1 LESELKRKVEEAN
14 RKQDQFYEVAEKIK
28 LTENEI
34 NFLKDELENERR
46 KSTVDQNKI
55 RKYEQILNS
64 KEDQLRAAQEEFLR
78 RDSDIRNLEKEL
90 EE

>member
-1 LESELKRKVEEAN
+1 MKRKVEEAN

>member
-1 LESELKRKVEEAN
+1 
-14 RKQDQFYEVAEKIK
+14 
-28 LTENEI
+28 
-34 NFLKDELENERR
+34 LKDELENERR

-55 RKYEQILNS
+55 KKYEQILNT

-78 RDSDIRNLEKEL
+78 RDSDIRNLEKAL